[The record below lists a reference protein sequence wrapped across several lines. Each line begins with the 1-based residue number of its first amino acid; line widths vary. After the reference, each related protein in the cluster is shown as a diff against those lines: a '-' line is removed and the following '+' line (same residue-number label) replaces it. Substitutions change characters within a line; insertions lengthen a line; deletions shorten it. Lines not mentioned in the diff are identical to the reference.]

1 MASSKKNQRRAPA
14 TRRKVRAPVRKAGAA
29 ARGMADT
36 VEQLRQL
43 KLNHQA
49 IREKLML
56 VSPDL
61 LSNAEHEAWA
71 DQIFQVSLAIN
82 GLRNAALENLSAEFT
97 AELPNFESAT
107 TQLVD
112 DLFELQ
118 QAVDVIKAVAGV
130 LDVIRQVARL
140 LA

>member
-1 MASSKKNQRRAPA
+1 MVTSKKTKRRARASAKKAP
-14 TRRKVRAPVRKAGAA
+14 APVPGTV
-29 ARGMADT
+29 DP

-43 KLNHQA
+43 KLNLQGT
-49 IREKLML
+49 REKLML

-61 LSNAEHEAWA
+61 LSDDDHEAWT
-71 DQIFQVSLAIN
+71 DQIFKVSLAIN
-82 GLRNAALENLSAEFT
+82 GLRNATLQSVSEEFK

-107 TQLVD
+107 ARLID

-118 QAVDVIKAVAGV
+118 QAVGVITAVSGA
-130 LDVIRQVARL
+130 LDIIETIVSL